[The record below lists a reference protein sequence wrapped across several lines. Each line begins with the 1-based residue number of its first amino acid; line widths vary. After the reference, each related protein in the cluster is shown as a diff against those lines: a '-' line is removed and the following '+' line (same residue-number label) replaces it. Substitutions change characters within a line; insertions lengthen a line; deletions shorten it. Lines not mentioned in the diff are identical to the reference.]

1 VSGFSELAGPADT
14 LEVPTRLKLSAEVQ
28 ALRKLTSVAVTS
40 KKNAKEAQN
49 PEFYTVAQLARLLQL
64 TEMTIYRMVHRG
76 ELPCYSIGRV
86 KRFRHGDVEAFLR
99 RCRVPAAKG

>member
-1 VSGFSELAGPADT
+1 
-14 LEVPTRLKLSAEVQ
+14 
-28 ALRKLTSVAVTS
+28 LRKLASVPVSPRKA
-40 KKNAKEAQN
+40 AKEVLN

-86 KRFRHGDVEAFLR
+86 KRFRQGDVEAFLR
-99 RCRVPAAKG
+99 RCRVPAAKA

>member
-1 VSGFSELAGPADT
+1 
-14 LEVPTRLKLSAEVQ
+14 
-28 ALRKLTSVAVTS
+28 VAVAP
-40 KKNAKEAQN
+40 KKGAKETSAST

-86 KRFRHGDVEAFLR
+86 KRFRNGDVEAFLKS
-99 RCRVPAAKG
+99 CRVPGSKG

>member
-1 VSGFSELAGPADT
+1 M
-14 LEVPTRLKLSAEVQ
+14 RKLS
-28 ALRKLTSVAVTS
+28 SVAVTP
-40 KKNAKEAQN
+40 KKGAKEAPTSS

-86 KRFRHGDVEAFLR
+86 KRFRQGDVEAFLKS
-99 RCRVPAAKG
+99 CRVPASKG

>member
-1 VSGFSELAGPADT
+1 M
-14 LEVPTRLKLSAEVQ
+14 
-28 ALRKLTSVAVTS
+28 RKLTSVAVAP
-40 KKNAKEAQN
+40 KKGAKDAPIST

-86 KRFRHGDVEAFLR
+86 KRFRHGDVEAFLKS
-99 RCRVPAAKG
+99 CRVPASKG

>member
-1 VSGFSELAGPADT
+1 M
-14 LEVPTRLKLSAEVQ
+14 
-28 ALRKLTSVAVTS
+28 AVTP
-40 KKNAKEAQN
+40 KKGAKEINN

-86 KRFRHGDVEAFLR
+86 KRFRYGDVEAFLK

>member
-1 VSGFSELAGPADT
+1 
-14 LEVPTRLKLSAEVQ
+14 
-28 ALRKLTSVAVTS
+28 LRKLSSVAVTG
-40 KKNAKEAQN
+40 KKAVKEIQN

-86 KRFRHGDVEAFLR
+86 KRFRQGDVEAFLR
-99 RCRVPAAKG
+99 RCRVPATKG

>member
-1 VSGFSELAGPADT
+1 
-14 LEVPTRLKLSAEVQ
+14 
-28 ALRKLTSVAVTS
+28 LRNLTSVVTTS
-40 KKNAKEAQN
+40 KKSAKEVSN

-86 KRFRHGDVEAFLR
+86 KRFRQGDVEAFLR

>member
-1 VSGFSELAGPADT
+1 
-14 LEVPTRLKLSAEVQ
+14 
-28 ALRKLTSVAVTS
+28 LRKLTSVAVTP
-40 KKNAKEAQN
+40 KKGAKEVSVSA

-86 KRFRHGDVEAFLR
+86 KRFRQGDVEAFLKS
-99 RCRVPAAKG
+99 CRVPASKG

>member
-1 VSGFSELAGPADT
+1 
-14 LEVPTRLKLSAEVQ
+14 
-28 ALRKLTSVAVTS
+28 LRKSTQVAVAA
-40 KKNAKEAQN
+40 KKALKEPVLN

-86 KRFRHGDVEAFLR
+86 KRFRQGDVEAFLR

>member
-1 VSGFSELAGPADT
+1 VPDARVRPGKQVAQHEEAKTLKKLAA
-14 LEVPTRLKLSAEVQ
+14 
-28 ALRKLTSVAVTS
+28 VAISS
-40 KKNAKEAQN
+40 KRNGKENVAN
-49 PEFYTVAQLARLLQL
+49 PEFYTVSQLARLLQL

-86 KRFRHGDVEAFLR
+86 KRFRQNDVEAFLK

>member
-1 VSGFSELAGPADT
+1 M
-14 LEVPTRLKLSAEVQ
+14 RKLSSVGVTAKKAVKEMP
-28 ALRKLTSVAVTS
+28 TSA
-40 KKNAKEAQN
+40 

-86 KRFRHGDVEAFLR
+86 KRFRQGDVEAFLKS
-99 RCRVPAAKG
+99 CRVPASKS

>member
-1 VSGFSELAGPADT
+1 
-14 LEVPTRLKLSAEVQ
+14 
-28 ALRKLTSVAVTS
+28 LRKLASAAAS
-40 KKNAKEAQN
+40 AKRNGRENNAT
-49 PEFYTVAQLARLLQL
+49 PEFYTVSQLAQLLQL

-86 KRFRHGDVEAFLR
+86 KRFRQSDIEAFLK

>member
-1 VSGFSELAGPADT
+1 
-14 LEVPTRLKLSAEVQ
+14 
-28 ALRKLTSVAVTS
+28 LRKLTSVAQTS
-40 KKNAKEAQN
+40 KKAPKDVHN

-86 KRFRHGDVEAFLR
+86 KRFRQGDVEAFLR

>member
-1 VSGFSELAGPADT
+1 
-14 LEVPTRLKLSAEVQ
+14 
-28 ALRKLTSVAVTS
+28 LRKLAQVAVAP
-40 KKNAKEAQN
+40 KKAPKEVLN

-86 KRFRHGDVEAFLR
+86 KRFRQGDVEAFLR